1 MNWSKRDVCKR
12 KYIDGRA
19 YINYDTIPAP
29 SRAKLPNK
37 EGLKLE
43 YNRLQHSLMEERFYD
58 YLQKATKHIRVGYW
72 RNQILSL
79 YPGLSNEKVLEFAI
93 RASIF
98 EEVIRIDDTIR
109 SRSKDHSA
117 LFYAFNRIFPDK
129 GYTHRSRLCMAVEKA
144 RNEGILSVAVDTRAL
159 RKYEPQYK
167 EDYQGL
173 ALALLSDPRAFD
185 VTDCYDMFVEG
196 CQYMKVDKIPSWD
209 WFRLFWRKNKNII
222 LPERSGKTANDKESA
237 NYAKIIPA
245 LYTGD
250 QWQMDGWDIPV
261 YCKKRNEKGGWEYF
275 VKYVL
280 FAVMDTHSRKIIGF
294 DVAESENTETI
305 LTSVDMAVRNTKTL
319 PKELVADN
327 HSWNKTKEAA
337 NLKEVT
343 EKLGMIWTIDSN
355 PRRKAIL
362 ERAFRTLGDKHFKR
376 YYGYLG
382 QGIKSKIKNGI
393 TQQELKDFYSKPENM
408 LTFEQITAQIGVIVK
423 EYNEKIKK
431 SLKESPNERFAK
443 SEQPNSIQVDDPTRM
458 KMFIRV
464 SEHKVSHGQIVIKRG
479 MHTYEYQ
486 LPAKYSVDYNGKT
499 VGVRYPDF
507 DMIYLYD
514 AKTDQ
519 SICSVSRKLEIHGA
533 IANQTESDTE
543 KLFKNSGRIKGI
555 NSQKRKKKESIYTE
569 GNTINPNFI
578 ETANKLKTPK
588 DVLKQIAH
596 DNDLRAFL
604 TDKNVNPEG
613 TSDFPEVKSV
623 YIDVPEKKE
632 EKSPFWV
639 EDNEIR
645 TITIEELAKASN
657 FYQSE

>member
-1 MNWSKRDVCKR
+1 
-12 KYIDGRA
+12 
-19 YINYDTIPAP
+19 
-29 SRAKLPNK
+29 
-37 EGLKLE
+37 
-43 YNRLQHSLMEERFYD
+43 
-58 YLQKATKHIRVGYW
+58 
-72 RNQILSL
+72 
-79 YPGLSNEKVLEFAI
+79 LEFAI
-93 RASIF
+93 RASAF

-117 LFYAFNRIFPDK
+117 LFHAFNRIFPDK
-129 GYTHRSRLCMAVEKA
+129 GYAHMSRFCMAMEKA
-144 RNEGILSVAVDTRAL
+144 KTEGILSVAVDTRAL
-159 RKYEPQYK
+159 RKYEPRYK

-222 LPERSGKTANDKESA
+222 LPERSGKTANDKEAA

-280 FAVMDTHSRKIIGF
+280 FVVMDTHSRKIIGF

-305 LTSVDMAVRNTKTL
+305 LTSLDMAVRNTKTL

-337 NLKEVT
+337 NLKEIT

-362 ERAFRTLGDKHFKR
+362 ERSFRTLGDKHFKH

-393 TQQELKDFYSKPENM
+393 TQQELKDEYSKPENM
-408 LTFEQITAQIGVIVK
+408 LTFDQVCALAGAVVF
-423 EYNEKIKK
+423 EYNEKVKK
-431 SLKESPNERFAK
+431 SLKESPNDRFSK
-443 SEQPNSIQVDDPTRM
+443 SEQPNSIQVDDFTRLQ
-458 KMFIRV
+458 MFIRV

-486 LPAKYSVDYNGKT
+486 LPAKYSVEYNGKT

-507 DMIYLYD
+507 DTIYLYD

-519 SICSVSRKLEIHGA
+519 PICSVSRKLEIHGA

-543 KLFKNSGRIKGI
+543 KLFRNSGRMKGI
-555 NSQKRKKKESIYTE
+555 NSQKSKKKESIYSE
-569 GNTINPNFI
+569 GNTINPNFM
-578 ETANKLKTPK
+578 ESANAMKIPK
-588 DVLKQIAH
+588 DVLKQVKH
-596 DNDLRAFL
+596 NNDLRAFL
-604 TDKNVNPEG
+604 TDKNVNPEAI
-613 TSDFPEVKSV
+613 SDFPKVKSV

-639 EDNEIR
+639 ENNEIR
-645 TITIEELAKASN
+645 TITIEELAKATN
-657 FYQSE
+657 FHQSK